1 MFQSM
6 LQAPSQFMASV
17 VPRPSSAASSTT
29 PLSEGPM
36 QKFLEMRSVEEMK
49 IGEVAELL
57 ADYKRLAAILKQ
69 SQL

>member
-17 VPRPSSAASSTT
+17 VPRPPSASS
-29 PLSEGPM
+29 SNVASADGPI
-36 QKFLEMRSVEEMK
+36 QKFLEMKSVEEIR

-57 ADYKRLAAILKQ
+57 ADYKRLAAIIKQ

>member
-17 VPRPSSAASSTT
+17 VPRPSSAASSIT
-29 PLSEGPM
+29 PLGEGPL
-36 QKFLEMRSVEEMK
+36 QKFLEMKSVEEMK

>member
-1 MFQSM
+1 
-6 LQAPSQFMASV
+6 MASV
-17 VPRPSSAASSTT
+17 VPRPSSAASSIT
-29 PLSEGPM
+29 PLGEGPL
-36 QKFLEMRSVEEMK
+36 QKFLEMKSVEEMK